1 MKIIYVNYGVKNFF
15 TGFLLATVKSKDFP
29 DSYWSIGLTSL
40 AFGKDFPDS
49 YWSIGLTSLA
59 FIQWYQT
66 VSYQGLYG
74 HRINALC
81 TQSPCHC
88 GYY

>member
-1 MKIIYVNYGVKNFF
+1 MKIIYVNYGEKNFF
-15 TGFLLATVKSKDFP
+15 SGFLLTTVKSKDFP
-29 DSYWSIGLTSL
+29 DSH
-40 AFGKDFPDS
+40 
-49 YWSIGLTSLA
+49 WSIGLTSLA